1 MGLRLGN
8 YSRGLTIIQFFINSL
23 IQASSMV
30 YIPVLIIQMITGWS
44 LYALVPIVVLVSII
58 YTLLGGIKAVIWTD
72 SIQMIVVI
80 SAVFIVIIV
89 ALKGMNLSFFDTL
102 QIAQQSGKLN
112 TFDFSRDISVTNTFG
127 LL

>member
-1 MGLRLGN
+1 
-8 YSRGLTIIQFFINSL
+8 
-23 IQASSMV
+23 
-30 YIPVLIIQMITGWS
+30 MITGWS